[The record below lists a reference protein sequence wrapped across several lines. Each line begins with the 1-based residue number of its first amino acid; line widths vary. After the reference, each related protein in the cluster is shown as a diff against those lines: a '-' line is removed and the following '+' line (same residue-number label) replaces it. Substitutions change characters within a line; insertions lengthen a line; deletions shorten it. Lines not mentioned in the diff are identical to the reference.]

1 MDVVY
6 LSDNRIL
13 VAGVSEFL
21 DCFKNTIEAS
31 NYKVIPYN
39 IWRDLRSRPNLEI
52 IYDGTEIIEIYNGY
66 SQFLSAFSID
76 DNSLGEYIY
85 YNYFKNTPEE
95 FLKKEKVKERKEMK
109 NFNFNFDFGSCAD
122 DSVRMSMYGIAIK
135 NANGVYVSYDS
146 KSQKIIDVDIM
157 NFDGGKY
164 MFKVPVALRS
174 VSIGDVVIHNRK
186 PMFVTDVNKEGNDIT
201 VIDIYNGEKKEII
214 PTTNMFNF
222 NFVTKVVSLLNMCGF
237 NAPSEDMPFGN
248 MLPFILASEN
258 TDFDPMMMYFAM
270 NGGNSNFNPAM
281 FFLMK
286 DDASNNDMI
295 KMMLLSSF
303 VNGNNGFFNPNG
315 MPNASI
321 TTVEMPVSIP
331 NVSKE

>member
-6 LSDNRIL
+6 LSDNRIA
-13 VAGVSEFL
+13 VVGAPEYL
-21 DCFKNTIEAS
+21 DYFKITVETS
-31 NYKVIPYN
+31 SYKAVPYN
-39 IWRDLRSRPNLEI
+39 IWRDLRSRPNLDI
-52 IYDGTEIIEIYNGY
+52 IYDKIETIDIYNNYAQHLY
-66 SQFLSAFSID
+66 SFNIC

-85 YNYFKNTPEE
+85 CNYFKNTPEE
-95 FLKKEKVKERKEMK
+95 FLKKEKVKERKDMK
-109 NFNFNFDFGSCAD
+109 NFNLNFDFGSCAD

-321 TTVEMPVSIP
+321 TTVEMPVSMP

>member
-21 DCFKNTIEAS
+21 DCFKGAIEAS

-95 FLKKEKVKERKEMK
+95 FLKKEKVKERKDMK